1 MNASNLAFANLAFA
15 DVESESESES
25 DPPMPRVRSRR
36 AALPPAS
43 EHLSPRERQVVTLLH
58 TGLTRKEVAYELGL
72 NDATVRVH
80 LWHAH
85 RKSPRPR

>member
-1 MNASNLAFANLAFA
+1 MDASNLAISQLDLEVVPAK
-15 DVESESESES
+15 
-25 DPPMPRVRSRR
+25 SRR
-36 AALPPAS
+36 DALPPANDN
-43 EHLSPRERQVVTLLH
+43 LSPRERQVVTLLH

-85 RKSPRPR
+85 RKTRRPL

>member
-1 MNASNLAFANLAFA
+1 MDASTLAIAIPQLDLEATPA
-15 DVESESESES
+15 KG
-25 DPPMPRVRSRR
+25 RR
-36 AALPPAS
+36 AALPPANDN
-43 EHLSPRERQVVTLLH
+43 LSPRERQVVALLH

-85 RKSPRPR
+85 RKARRSP

>member
-1 MNASNLAFANLAFA
+1 MDASTLAIPQLNL
-15 DVESESESES
+15 
-25 DPPMPRVRSRR
+25 DPAPVKGRR
-36 AALPPAS
+36 AALPPANDN
-43 EHLSPRERQVVTLLH
+43 LSPRERQVVTLLH

-85 RKSPRPR
+85 RKARRPL

>member
-1 MNASNLAFANLAFA
+1 MDASTLAIPTL
-15 DVESESESES
+15 DLETL
-25 DPPMPRVRSRR
+25 PLRGRR
-36 AALPPAS
+36 AALPPANDNL
-43 EHLSPRERQVVTLLH
+43 LSPRERQVVTLLH

-85 RKSPRPR
+85 RKTRRPRAD

>member
-1 MNASNLAFANLAFA
+1 MDASTLAIPTLVLVTAPAPA
-15 DVESESESES
+15 
-25 DPPMPRVRSRR
+25 RGRR
-36 AALPPAS
+36 AALPPANDNL
-43 EHLSPRERQVVTLLH
+43 LSPRERQVVTLLH

-85 RKSPRPR
+85 RKTRLPR

>member
-1 MNASNLAFANLAFA
+1 MNASNLAFAH
-15 DVESESESES
+15 VEVELESES
-25 DPPMPRVRSRR
+25 DPPTPPARSRR
-36 AALPPAS
+36 AALPPAG
-43 EHLSPRERQVVTLLH
+43 EHLSPRERQVVTLLR

-85 RKSPRPR
+85 KKSPRPR

>member
-1 MNASNLAFANLAFA
+1 MDASTLAIPQLNL
-15 DVESESESES
+15 
-25 DPPMPRVRSRR
+25 DPAPVKGRR
-36 AALPPAS
+36 AALPPANENS
-43 EHLSPRERQVVTLLH
+43 FSPRERQVVALLH

-85 RKSPRPR
+85 QKTRRLR

>member
-1 MNASNLAFANLAFA
+1 MNASNLAFAQVEVDL
-15 DVESESESES
+15 ESEP
-25 DPPMPRVRSRR
+25 DPPAPPVRSRR

-72 NDATVRVH
+72 NDSTVRVH

-85 RKSPRPR
+85 KKSPRPR

>member
-1 MNASNLAFANLAFA
+1 MDASTLAIPQLDL
-15 DVESESESES
+15 DVA
-25 DPPMPRVRSRR
+25 PQKGRR
-36 AALPPAS
+36 DALPPANDN
-43 EHLSPRERQVVTLLH
+43 LSPRERQVVALLR

-85 RKSPRPR
+85 QKTRRLR